1 MVSPSGCLAQ
11 EATPRLELFGGYSY
25 VRFDSKSFGFAGQS
39 GLNGFDV
46 MLAGNLVPGF
56 GVVAEASGNYGPRM
70 NFRAA
75 VFGPQFLFQRGKM
88 TFYAHTLFGRG
99 ESSVRVASGLR
110 DAGNAVQLGGGVD
123 MDFHSRFAL
132 RIIQADY
139 VHTHFFQQPQGNLR
153 LSTGLV
159 FHWGALKQKGHR
171 TPGPQSP

>member
-1 MVSPSGCLAQ
+1 MKRNPTAAMPWMPPRASRERLEPNPDLVRWAAAFALFLIMVSPSGCRAQ

-75 VFGPQFLFQRGKM
+75 VFGPQFLFQRGK
-88 TFYAHTLFGRG
+88 
-99 ESSVRVASGLR
+99 
-110 DAGNAVQLGGGVD
+110 
-123 MDFHSRFAL
+123 
-132 RIIQADY
+132 
-139 VHTHFFQQPQGNLR
+139 NLR
-153 LSTGLV
+153 CGWPADCATRETLSN
-159 FHWGALKQKGHR
+159 
-171 TPGPQSP
+171 